1 MDLSAQVQKL
11 EEKIKSSSLPPD
23 LIERLNLMISLLKAG
38 NADASSLVNFEKI
51 STYVSWVCSIPFD
64 KLTQDNL
71 DLSKAKE
78 ILDKNHY
85 GLPQI
90 KESILDYLGSLILSL
105 QKNGQ
110 GSIRAPIICL
120 VGLVGTG
127 KTSLAYSIAEAL
139 GRKFE
144 RIPFG
149 GMGNASSLRGESRTL
164 PEAEPGAIIKKLV
177 AASSR
182 NPVVLLDELD
192 RVTESGRTDIMGT
205 LVELLDPE
213 QNHSFTDH
221 YIDYPVDLS
230 NTLFIAT
237 ANNTTNISPAVLDRF
252 QVLQMPAYSDE
263 EKTVIGKNYLLPKIS
278 EEAGLNNGQLKIDES
293 LWPDIIRPL
302 GFDSGIRSLERS
314 IEAVAKKVT
323 RLIVEKKADSQAPF
337 YITPQNIKEFLPK

>member
-11 EEKIKSSSLPPD
+11 EEKIKGSNLPPD
-23 LIERLNLMISLLKAG
+23 LTERLNLMVSLIKA
-38 NADASSLVNFEKI
+38 DSASSSSFVNFEKA
-51 STYVSWVCSIPFD
+51 STYISWVCSIPFD

-71 DLSKAKE
+71 DLTKARDT
-78 ILDKNHY
+78 LDKNHY

-90 KESILDYLGSLILSL
+90 KESILDYLGSLVLSL

-149 GMGNASSLRGESRTL
+149 GMGEASTLRGQSRTF

-177 AASSR
+177 AAASR

-192 RVTESGRTDIMGT
+192 RVTEGGRTDIMGT

-221 YIDYPVDLS
+221 YIDFPVDLS
-230 NTLFIAT
+230 NVLFVAT

-252 QVLQMPAYSDE
+252 QILQMPAYSDE

-278 EEAGLNNGQLKIDES
+278 EESGLDKDQLKIDDA

-314 IEAVAKKVT
+314 IEAIAKKVA
-323 RLIVEKKADSQAPF
+323 RLIVEKKADLQAPF